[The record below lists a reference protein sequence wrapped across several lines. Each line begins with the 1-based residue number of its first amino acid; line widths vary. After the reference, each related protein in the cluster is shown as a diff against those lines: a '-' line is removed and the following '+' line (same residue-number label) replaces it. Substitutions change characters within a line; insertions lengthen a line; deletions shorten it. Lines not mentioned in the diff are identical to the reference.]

1 MSENV
6 ISIVGTKL
14 RNLPKPVQECL
25 KLCSCLGSRFEETF
39 LSEIQGALSN
49 VDDDSGGEHNIVG
62 DIPLCLDIAS
72 RAGLVEP
79 LGCSNQ
85 HPGFKFAHDKIFE
98 SALHLFSDERD
109 RARTHFEIGKLL
121 WRRRFCG
128 NDADTIMKL
137 SDRELFLCTDQ
148 LNRGREFVVDKS
160 LRIKLAELNWHA
172 AQRAEAKSAFFPAV
186 TLLEVGIEMLQPVC
200 WKRHYDLA
208 LKLYSSL
215 AEMASKVGQV
225 DKQQSAVDEVLAHA
239 TSADDAIR
247 VHLVSLEHK
256 TSQLKHREL
265 IEASLSVLKLFGES
279 IPLNP
284 GILYK
289 NRVFSSNEAISA
301 SHD

>member
-6 ISIVGTKL
+6 VSIVGTKL

-172 AQRAEAKSAFFPAV
+172 AQRAEP
-186 TLLEVGIEMLQPVC
+186 LLVPNDHCRIRRAQSVECSQNDTIFG
-200 WKRHYDLA
+200 A
-208 LKLYSSL
+208 L
-215 AEMASKVGQV
+215 EGC
-225 DKQQSAVDEVLAHA
+225 
-239 TSADDAIR
+239 R
-247 VHLVSLEHK
+247 
-256 TSQLKHREL
+256 RRF
-265 IEASLSVLKLFGES
+265 SLSHRQLTM
-279 IPLNP
+279 
-284 GILYK
+284 
-289 NRVFSSNEAISA
+289 
-301 SHD
+301 